1 MTILLC
7 TQSKTLLE
15 HWRVSLADTYPNLIS
30 ITTEAELQS
39 YLDRDS
45 SVLLLLDSNFF
56 VNSKEYLASVKE
68 SYPSVDTLFMDD
80 YPSFREGKSLLT
92 FGIKGYGNSRLSS
105 MCLLQA
111 ISIIRNGDIWL
122 YPDFI
127 QRLIK
132 EAAFGDEDKMQSH
145 KLKLLSPKEKDI
157 AKLVADGCSNKII
170 ATRCGIA
177 ESTVK
182 VHLRKIYDK
191 LHVADRLSLAL
202 LVR

>member
-15 HWRVSLADTYPNLIS
+15 HWRVSLVDAYSNLIS
-30 ITTEAELQS
+30 ITTEDELS
-39 YLDRDS
+39 CYLDGDS
-45 SVLLLLDSNFF
+45 SVVLLLDSNFF
-56 VNSKEYLASVKE
+56 VNSKEYLTCIAE
-68 SYPSVDTLFMDD
+68 SYPSVDTLFMAD
-80 YPSFREGKSLLT
+80 YPSFREGKSLLA

-122 YPDFI
+122 YPEFI
-127 QRLIK
+127 QQLIK
-132 EAAFGDEDKMQSH
+132 ETALDRKDKMQTH
-145 KLKLLSPKEKDI
+145 KLEPLSPKEKEV
-157 AKLVADGCSNKII
+157 ARLVADGCSNKII
-170 ATRCGIA
+170 ASRCGVA

-202 LVR
+202 LIR